1 MIDDKKTYQELSEE
15 NQRLKKELKTL
26 KCSFNEDF
34 SGFFND
40 NKHSESIKLSEK
52 IRELG
57 AVFNNIESKNNLLKE
72 YFEVLDIFGYGIAVF
87 TKGGKLTSSNK
98 SFSRLIGMKPQK
110 FIDAYWKS
118 FFDLDNINAAKH
130 ILGELKSDYPVHKD
144 LIIPSVNG
152 QKSLNCS
159 VYHLKNR
166 TYFLNVKDIT
176 IEKEKLLTIQEQ
188 AFLLRSSHEFMAVCN
203 NVFEF
208 SFLNDAGIKI
218 LALSGSFLDINFID
232 FIKNKAFFKS
242 EIIPKV
248 IQKRGWIGELVI
260 DNKNREFPVNCE
272 IIPFENKLNPSGGFY
287 IVLRDITERK
297 EAIKKLVDAKD
308 LAEDNM
314 ESRQQFLA
322 NISHEIRTPMNA
334 IIGLS
339 NLLVDTGLIGKQAE
353 FANSIKL
360 SAANLLVI
368 INDILDFSKS
378 ESGKLTIEQ
387 VNFNLDELLSGV
399 KSIFEH
405 KIESKGLYFNFER
418 DSNIP
423 TYLIGDPKRLN
434 QILMNLISNAE
445 KFTSEGS
452 ILVSTKLIKKSKDII
467 RLQLSVKDTG
477 IGIAK
482 ENFTK
487 IFQPF
492 TQESENTTRLYG
504 GTGLGLA
511 IVKQLVDL
519 QNGEIWVESKIN
531 RGTSFFVEIEYRIK
545 KLTKEKSNT
554 INLSFTESKLK
565 QARIIM
571 AEDYPMNRL
580 LAKSLFDKWGLN
592 LTLVNN
598 GEELLKQLDAKS
610 YDIILMDIQMPGL
623 DGLEATRILRK
634 RGLKTPVIALTAHAF
649 KEEQIQCAKAGMDDF
664 LSKPFNEKDLKDKLI
679 TYLNLKLNDL
689 SNSEVKERVE
699 RVNSSLEYFN
709 LKYIRELSA
718 GDEEFVLEILEM
730 FLEQVPALLNKMIV
744 NLNDGRRSDMAKIAH
759 KVQTSFAMVERKDLK
774 DGLKKLEIWG
784 KGEGSLKNPIDE
796 FYSILQKS
804 SLVIGSI
811 ADYLGKTIEVKFIP
825 LEVLSEVDEF
835 KDLIVD
841 FSKLEDLGGGDKV
854 FEKEMITLFIS
865 QTLDQIEKI
874 KKMTKSELFKEIGLI
889 AHNMIASFDLIGC
902 EILVESSRR
911 VEELCYNFKEGQ
923 SIAFKINDFV
933 DLAVL
938 SVSAVEKKAKL
949 EGILK

>member
-26 KCSFNEDF
+26 KCSLNEAF
-34 SGFFND
+34 SGISND
-40 NKHSESIKLSEK
+40 DTLSESIKFSGN
-52 IRELG
+52 IRGLG
-57 AVFNNIESKNNLLKE
+57 TVFKNIESKNNLLNE
-72 YFEVLDIFGYGIAVF
+72 YFEALDTFGYGVAIF
-87 TKGGKLTSSNK
+87 SKGGKLTSSNK
-98 SFSRLIGMKPQK
+98 SFSRLTEMKPQK
-110 FIDAYWKS
+110 FIEAYWNN
-118 FFDLDNINAAKH
+118 FFVGDDINLAKH
-130 ILGELKSDYPVHKD
+130 FLEESKSDHFAHEE
-144 LIIPSVNG
+144 LLIPSANG
-152 QKSLNCS
+152 QQFFNCS
-159 VYHLKNR
+159 VYQLKNGS
-166 TYFLNVKDIT
+166 YFFNVKDVT
-176 IEKEKLLTIQEQ
+176 TEKEKLFTIQEQ
-188 AFLLRSSHEFMAVCN
+188 SFLLGSSDEFMAVCN

-208 SFLNDAGIKI
+208 SFLNDAGLKL
-218 LALSGSFLDINFID
+218 LALSGSFLGVNFID
-232 FIKNKAFFKS
+232 FIKDKAVFKS

-248 IQKRGWIGELVI
+248 IQKRGWIGELII
-260 DNKNREFPVNCE
+260 DTENRRFPVNCE
-272 IIPFENKLNPSGGFY
+272 IIPFDPKLNPRGGFY
-287 IVLRDITERK
+287 IVLSDITEKK
-297 EAIKKLVDAKD
+297 EVIKKLVDAKD
-308 LAEDNM
+308 LAENNM
-314 ESRQQFLA
+314 EVRQQFLA
-322 NISHEIRTPMNA
+322 NMSHEIRTPMNA

-360 SAANLLVI
+360 SADNLLVV

-378 ESGKLTIEQ
+378 ESGKLTVEQ
-387 VNFNLDELLSGV
+387 VKFNLDELLLGV

-405 KIESKGLYFNFER
+405 KIESKGLYFNFEI

-423 TYLIGDPKRLN
+423 SYLIGDPKRLN

-452 ILVSTKLIKKSKDII
+452 ILVATKLIQKSKDII

-492 TQESENTTRLYG
+492 TQESENTARLYG

-511 IVKQLVDL
+511 IVKQIVDL

-679 TYLNLKLNDL
+679 TYLNLKLDDL
-689 SNSEVKERVE
+689 SNSEVKE

-730 FLEQVPALLNKMIV
+730 FLEQVPALLNKMII

-835 KDLIVD
+835 KDLIVN

-923 SIAFKINDFV
+923 SISFKINDFI

-938 SVSAVEKKAKL
+938 SVSAVEEKAKL